1 MKVCIAGATGAT
13 GIKVVEQLLERGI
26 SVKAVARSA
35 EKLQSLSESYSHL
48 EIVTAGIYEMGTQ
61 EMQKLVIDCD
71 AVISCLGHNLSLK
84 GIFGKP
90 RRLVTESLQKFSEAV
105 TKLKSDKEVKFI
117 LMNTTGNS
125 NRDLKENSTPGQR
138 IVVGLLRILLP
149 PQADNEQAADYL
161 RKKIGQDHPLIEWV
175 AVRPDG
181 LINLDTVTGYSIH
194 PSPTRDPIFNAGKTS
209 RINVA
214 HFMAELVSNKTLWN
228 QWKGQMPVIY
238 NNEDQ

>member
-1 MKVCIAGATGAT
+1 MRVCIAGATGAT
-13 GIKVVEQLLERGI
+13 GIQVVEQLLERGV
-26 SVKAVARSA
+26 SVKAVVRSA
-35 EKLQSLSESYSHL
+35 EKLHSLSVSYPQL
-48 EIVTAGIYEMGTQ
+48 EIVTAGVSEMSDQ
-61 EMQKLVIDCD
+61 EMQKLVKDCD

-90 RRLVTESLQKFSEAV
+90 RRLVTESMQKLTEAAA
-105 TKLKSDKEVKFI
+105 KLKGDKKIKFI

-125 NRDLKENSTPGQR
+125 NRDLKEKSTLGQN
-138 IVVGLLRILLP
+138 IVVGLLRVLLP

-161 RKKIGQDHPLIEWV
+161 RKKIGQDHPIIEWV

-181 LINLDTVTGYSIH
+181 LINLDTVTEYSIH

-214 HFMAELVSNKTLWN
+214 HFMAELLTNRTLWN